1 MAVLAKIPVRMTVD
15 EFLKWDADDGLRYEL
30 VDGEPRAMAP
40 ASTLHGFL
48 QNELGRLIG
57 NHLLEKANGCEVVA
71 NPGVV
76 PRLLSEHNVR
86 IPDLAVTCSPLAA
99 GQATLPDPVLL
110 VEILSPSNQAKTWTN
125 VWAYTSILSVRE
137 ILVLRADRI
146 AAELLRRSPE
156 GEWPER
162 PIVITEGELVL
173 ESIGFRVALADL
185 YGRTGLGG

>member
-1 MAVLAKIPVRMTVD
+1 MIVLAKIPVRMTVD
-15 EFLKWDADDGLRYEL
+15 EFLEWDSEDGRRYEL

-40 ASTLHGFL
+40 ASAIHGFL

-57 NHLLEKANGCEVVA
+57 NHLRDKATGCDVVA

-86 IPDLAVTCSPLAA
+86 IPDLAVTCSPLAV
-99 GQATLPDPVLL
+99 GQAPLPDPILL
-110 VEILSPSNQAKTWTN
+110 IEILSPTNQAKTWTN
-125 VWAYTSILSVRE
+125 VWAYTSIPSVRE

-146 AAELLRRSPE
+146 AAELLRRSPQ
-156 GEWPER
+156 GEWPDR
-162 PIVITEGELVL
+162 PIAISEGELIL

-185 YGRTGLGG
+185 YARTGLLG